1 MRMQL
6 PITLTLALVFAMP
19 ATTLSAAQ
27 FVHPASFRAISNDEL
42 REFVNHLQSTSNDF
56 DDDFTDALDDTLLD
70 GTDEEDRLQNQ
81 AEALEDTFDK
91 MRDAFKN
98 GGSDA
103 EVRDLAARALTI
115 AADINRVILKHHFK
129 YEVEGDWD
137 HIRRDLN
144 GVAEYFGLPALPSHP
159 Q

>member
-1 MRMQL
+1 MKIQL
-6 PITLTLALVFAMP
+6 PITLALALLLTTR
-19 ATTLSAAQ
+19 ATSISAAQ
-27 FVHPASFRAISNDEL
+27 FVHPPSFQAISNNEL
-42 REFVNHLQSTSNDF
+42 REFVDHLQSASNDF
-56 DDDFTDALDDTLLD
+56 DDDFENALDDTLLD
-70 GTDEEDRLQNQ
+70 GTDEEDRIAKQ

-91 MRDAFKN
+91 MKDAFKN

-115 AADINRVILKHHFK
+115 AADINRVILQHHFK

-144 GVAEYFGLPALPSHP
+144 GVAEYFGLPALPAHAY
-159 Q
+159 

>member
-1 MRMQL
+1 MKIH
-6 PITLTLALVFAMP
+6 PIMVSIFALILATP
-19 ATTLSAAQ
+19 ATHLLAEN
-27 FVHPASFRAISNDEL
+27 FKHPASFRAISNEAM
-42 REFVNHLQSTSNDF
+42 REFVEHLQSTSNDF
-56 DDDFTDALDDTLLD
+56 DDDFADALDDSSLD
-70 GTDEEDRLQNQ
+70 GTDEEDRMANQ

-91 MRDAFKN
+91 MKDAFKD

-103 EVRDLAARALTI
+103 QMRDLAARALTI
-115 AADINRVILKHHFK
+115 AADINRVILQHHFK

-144 GVAEYFGLPALPSHP
+144 GVAEFFGLPMLASYP